1 MLDTLAR
8 LGSLESDHA
17 APIAHALDRAGLLG
31 HARRAGWTA
40 LPAFD
45 VLARALST
53 AELVGAGLAR
63 LDAGGMRPQWPAHR
77 LLIPWT
83 AEAGA
88 EHEHERTFA
97 RRSLLPPDERFPVT
111 IWPPGRRARGLL
123 RIGPAEAARDARKV
137 LVPDAL
143 DALALLAYAE
153 ARGRAAVAYVVPW
166 PEWLP
171 LDGLPFAPGK
181 RVQVSIPR
189 PHGYELARRLAARG
203 VKVYELAP
211 PVGASWGET
220 WEAYRSGHE
229 AGREAEAGGERGERG
244 ERGEHEADPS
254 ARA

>member
-1 MLDTLAR
+1 MLDTLAG

-17 APIAHALDRAGLLG
+17 APVARALDRAGLLD
-31 HARRAGWTA
+31 HARREGWTA

-88 EHEHERTFA
+88 EHERTFA

-123 RIGPAEAARDARKV
+123 RIGPEGATNEARKV

-153 ARGRAAVAYVVPW
+153 VRGRAAVAYVVPW
-166 PEWLP
+166 LEWLP
-171 LDGLPFAPGK
+171 LDDLPFAPGD
-181 RVQVSIPR
+181 RVHVSIPR
-189 PHGYELARRLAARG
+189 PQGYELARRLAARG
-203 VKVYELAP
+203 VKVHELAP
-211 PVGASWGET
+211 PGGASWGET
-220 WEAYRSGHE
+220 WEAYRG
-229 AGREAEAGGERGERG
+229 EAEACGK
-244 ERGEHEADPS
+244 RGEHEAEPS
-254 ARA
+254 GRAQ

>member
-8 LGSLESDHA
+8 LGSLKSDHA
-17 APIAHALDRAGLLG
+17 APVARALDRARLLD
-31 HARRAGWTA
+31 HARREGWTA

-45 VLARALST
+45 VLARALPT

-88 EHEHERTFA
+88 EHEHGRTFA

-123 RIGPAEAARDARKV
+123 RIGAEGATNEARRV

-143 DALALLAYAE
+143 DGIALLAYAE
-153 ARGRAAVAYVVPW
+153 ARGRAVVAYVVPW
-166 PEWLP
+166 LEWLP
-171 LDGLPFAPGK
+171 LDDPPFAAGE
-181 RVQVSIPR
+181 RVYVSIPR

-203 VKVYELAP
+203 VKVHELAP
-211 PVGASWGET
+211 PVGGSWAET
-220 WEAYRSGHE
+220 WEAYRAEH
-229 AGREAEAGGERGERG
+229 EAEAGGEG
-244 ERGEHEADPS
+244 GEHEDDLGAP
-254 ARA
+254 A

>member
-1 MLDTLAR
+1 MLDR
-8 LGSLESDHA
+8 SV
-17 APIAHALDRAGLLG
+17 
-31 HARRAGWTA
+31 RAGWTA

-45 VLARALST
+45 VLARALPT

-83 AEAGA
+83 AEASA
-88 EHEHERTFA
+88 EHEQGRTFA

-123 RIGPAEAARDARKV
+123 RIGAEYAANEARRV
-137 LVPDAL
+137 LLPDAL

-153 ARGRAAVAYVVPW
+153 ARGRAAVAFVVPW
-166 PEWLP
+166 LEWLP
-171 LDGLPFAPGK
+171 LDGLPFAAGE
-181 RVQVSIPR
+181 RLHVSIPR
-189 PHGYELARRLAARG
+189 PYGYELARRLAARG
-203 VKVYELAP
+203 VKVHELAP
-211 PVGASWGET
+211 PVGTLWGET
-220 WEAYRSGHE
+220 WEAYRAE
-229 AGREAEAGGERGERG
+229 AEREAEAGS